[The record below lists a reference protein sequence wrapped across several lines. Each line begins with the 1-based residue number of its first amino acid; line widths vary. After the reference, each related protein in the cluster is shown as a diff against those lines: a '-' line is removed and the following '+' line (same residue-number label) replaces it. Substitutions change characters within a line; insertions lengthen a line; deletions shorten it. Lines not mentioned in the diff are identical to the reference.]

1 LIALADVIL
10 FMQGKEQG
18 YKGLVLTILIL
29 ARFVISM
36 IFRSQRNPTKDVF
49 SFKTNEDVIKYVSEN
64 EGMVGVVGV
73 NWLSQPST
81 DLKS

>member
-1 LIALADVIL
+1 
-10 FMQGKEQG
+10 M
-18 YKGLVLTILIL
+18 
-29 ARFVISM
+29 
-36 IFRSQRNPTKDVF
+36 F

-81 DLKS
+81 DLKRMKTSTFLM